1 MHSGILVVIFTGE
14 KRWFLMSYLSCDFS
28 YKISASGAA
37 HSTGKNSNQYNRGP
51 RDNHRGI
58 KGYFQYLAR
67 EIDVKN
73 GNEIYGY
80 HESIDKSKT
89 LNNETYFRDSD
100 GKLKRCQS
108 ADDLMRAYERRIES
122 VQVKRHL
129 NGKDIILSGQK
140 ALKKNSCVLRPI
152 VIQAEGHEDRNFFV
166 HAINELGNQV
176 GRENIIGF
184 SIHRDE
190 TSAHMHVLVV
200 PVSGHS
206 LDQQKVLPN
215 TPKKT
220 EAFHQRMRD
229 GMRNRGY
236 KDISLENKPKTH
248 KNKKGKTE
256 DVSKEQR
263 EYFES
268 EQRKLNAREKAI
280 DAEVKAKATE
290 LARKMFDNIK
300 EQADKYEEEQA
311 QKYNPKR
318 QGYEPWKG

>member
-1 MHSGILVVIFTGE
+1 
-14 KRWFLMSYLSCDFS
+14 MSYLSCDFS

-67 EIDVKN
+67 EIDVAN

-80 HESIDKSKT
+80 HDSIDSSKT
-89 LNNETYFRDSD
+89 LGNETYFRDID
-100 GKLKRCQS
+100 GKLKRCKS
-108 ADDLMRAYERRIES
+108 ADDLMGAYERRINDVE
-122 VQVKRHL
+122 VKRHL
-129 NGKDIILSGQK
+129 NGKDIILKGQK

-152 VIQAEGHEDRNFFV
+152 VIQGGEDLKFYND
-166 HAINELGNQV
+166 ALKELVKLV
-176 GRENIIGF
+176 GRENIIGL

-190 TSAHMHVLVV
+190 TSTHCHVLVV

-220 EAFHQRMRD
+220 EAFHKQMRE
-229 GMRNRGY
+229 GMRSRGH
-236 KDISLENKPKTH
+236 DVELENKPKTH

-256 DVSKEQR
+256 DISKEQR

-268 EQRKLNAREKAI
+268 ENRKLDARKQAMDNKELEFDARVKAEATKLARE
-280 DAEVKAKATE
+280 
-290 LARKMFDNIK
+290 MFDNIK
-300 EQADKYEEEQA
+300 EQADKYEEVQA

>member
-1 MHSGILVVIFTGE
+1 
-14 KRWFLMSYLSCDFS
+14 MSYLSCDFS

-58 KGYFQYLAR
+58 KGYFQYLSR
-67 EIDVKN
+67 EIDVAN

-80 HESIDKSKT
+80 HESIDSSKT
-89 LNNETYFRDSD
+89 LNNETYFRDVD
-100 GKLKRCQS
+100 GRLKRCKS
-108 ADDLMRAYERRIES
+108 ADDLMGAYERRINDVE
-122 VQVKRHL
+122 VKRHL
-129 NGKDIILSGQK
+129 NGKDIILKGQK

-152 VIQAEGHEDRNFFV
+152 VIQGGEDLKFYND
-166 HAINELGNQV
+166 ALKELVKLV
-176 GRENIIGF
+176 GRENIIGL

-190 TSAHMHVLVV
+190 TSTHCHVLVV

-220 EAFHQRMRD
+220 EAFHQRMRE

-236 KDISLENKPKTH
+236 EDISLENKPKTH

-256 DVSKEQR
+256 DISKEQR

-268 EQRKLNAREKAI
+268 ENRKLDARKQAMDNKELEFDARVKAEATKLARE
-280 DAEVKAKATE
+280 
-290 LARKMFDNIK
+290 MFDNIK

-311 QKYNPKR
+311 QKYNPKHR
-318 QGYEPWKG
+318 EYTPPWSR

>member
-1 MHSGILVVIFTGE
+1 
-14 KRWFLMSYLSCDFS
+14 
-28 YKISASGAA
+28 
-37 HSTGKNSNQYNRGP
+37 
-51 RDNHRGI
+51 
-58 KGYFQYLAR
+58 
-67 EIDVKN
+67 
-73 GNEIYGY
+73 
-80 HESIDKSKT
+80 
-89 LNNETYFRDSD
+89 
-100 GKLKRCQS
+100 
-108 ADDLMRAYERRIES
+108 
-122 VQVKRHL
+122 
-129 NGKDIILSGQK
+129 
-140 ALKKNSCVLRPI
+140 
-152 VIQAEGHEDRNFFV
+152 
-166 HAINELGNQV
+166 
-176 GRENIIGF
+176 
-184 SIHRDE
+184 
-190 TSAHMHVLVV
+190 MHVLVV

>member
-1 MHSGILVVIFTGE
+1 
-14 KRWFLMSYLSCDFS
+14 MSYLSCDFS

-152 VIQAEGHEDRNFFV
+152 VIQAEGH
-166 HAINELGNQV
+166 
-176 GRENIIGF
+176 
-184 SIHRDE
+184 
-190 TSAHMHVLVV
+190 
-200 PVSGHS
+200 
-206 LDQQKVLPN
+206 
-215 TPKKT
+215 
-220 EAFHQRMRD
+220 
-229 GMRNRGY
+229 
-236 KDISLENKPKTH
+236 
-248 KNKKGKTE
+248 
-256 DVSKEQR
+256 
-263 EYFES
+263 
-268 EQRKLNAREKAI
+268 
-280 DAEVKAKATE
+280 
-290 LARKMFDNIK
+290 
-300 EQADKYEEEQA
+300 
-311 QKYNPKR
+311 
-318 QGYEPWKG
+318 

>member
-1 MHSGILVVIFTGE
+1 
-14 KRWFLMSYLSCDFS
+14 MSYLSCDFS

-58 KGYFQYLAR
+58 KGYFQYLSR

-80 HESIDKSKT
+80 HESIDRAKT
-89 LNNETYFRDSD
+89 LNNITCFRDAN
-100 GKLKRCQS
+100 GKFQRCKS
-108 ADDLMRAYERRIES
+108 ADDLMGAFERRINDVE
-122 VQVKRHL
+122 VKRHL
-129 NGKDIILSGQK
+129 NGKDITLKGQK

-152 VIQAEGHEDRNFFV
+152 VIQAEGHDDNKFYV
-166 HAINELGNQV
+166 NALILLGHQV
-176 GRENIIGF
+176 GEENIIGF

-190 TSAHMHVLVV
+190 TSSHMHVLVV

-220 EAFHQRMRD
+220 EAFHKRMRD

-236 KDISLENKPKTH
+236 EDISLENKPKTH

-256 DVSKEQR
+256 DISKEQR

-268 EQRKLNAREKAI
+268 EQRKLYARKQAMDNKELEFDARVKAEATKLARE
-280 DAEVKAKATE
+280 
-290 LARKMFDNIK
+290 MFDNIK

-311 QKYNPKR
+311 QKYNPKHR
-318 QGYEPWKG
+318 EYTPPWSR

>member
-1 MHSGILVVIFTGE
+1 
-14 KRWFLMSYLSCDFS
+14 MSYLSCDFS

-58 KGYFQYLAR
+58 KGYFQYLDR
-67 EIDVKN
+67 EIDVAN

-80 HESIDKSKT
+80 HESIDRSKT
-89 LNNETYFRDSD
+89 LNNETYFRDVD
-100 GKLKRCQS
+100 GKLKRCKS
-108 ADDLMRAYERRIES
+108 ADDLMGAYERRINDVE
-122 VQVKRHL
+122 VKRHL
-129 NGKDIILSGQK
+129 NGKDIILKGQK

-152 VIQAEGHEDRNFFV
+152 VIQGGEDLKFYND
-166 HAINELGNQV
+166 AINELGRLV
-176 GRENIIGF
+176 GRENIIGL

-190 TSAHMHVLVV
+190 TSTHCHVLVV

-220 EAFHQRMRD
+220 EAFHKQMRE
-229 GMRNRGY
+229 GMRSRGHNVE
-236 KDISLENKPKTH
+236 LENKPKTH

-256 DVSKEQR
+256 DISKEQR

-268 EQRKLNAREKAI
+268 ENRKLYARKQAMDNKELEFDARVKAEATKLARE
-280 DAEVKAKATE
+280 
-290 LARKMFDNIK
+290 MFDNIK
-300 EQADKYEEEQA
+300 EQADNYEEYQA
-311 QKYNPKR
+311 QKYNPR
-318 QGYEPWKG
+318 REGYEPWKG

>member
-1 MHSGILVVIFTGE
+1 
-14 KRWFLMSYLSCDFS
+14 MSYLSCDFS

-58 KGYFQYLAR
+58 KGYFQYLSR

-80 HESIDKSKT
+80 HESIDRAKT
-89 LNNETYFRDSD
+89 LNNITCFRDAN
-100 GKLKRCQS
+100 GKFQRCKS
-108 ADDLMRAYERRIES
+108 ADDLMGAFERRINDVE
-122 VQVKRHL
+122 VKRHL
-129 NGKDIILSGQK
+129 NGKDITLKGQK

-152 VIQAEGHEDRNFFV
+152 VIQAEGHDDNKFYV
-166 HAINELGNQV
+166 NALNLLGHQV
-176 GRENIIGF
+176 GEENIIGF

-190 TSAHMHVLVV
+190 TSSHMHVLVV

-220 EAFHQRMRD
+220 EAFHKRMRD

-236 KDISLENKPKTH
+236 EDISLENKPKTH

-256 DVSKEQR
+256 DISKEQR

-268 EQRKLNAREKAI
+268 EQRKLYARKQAMDNKELEFDARVKAEATKLARE
-280 DAEVKAKATE
+280 
-290 LARKMFDNIK
+290 MFDNIK

-311 QKYNPKR
+311 QKYNPKHR
-318 QGYEPWKG
+318 EYTPPWSR

>member
-1 MHSGILVVIFTGE
+1 
-14 KRWFLMSYLSCDFS
+14 MSYLSCDFS

-58 KGYFQYLAR
+58 KGYFQYLDR
-67 EIDVKN
+67 EIDVAN

-80 HESIDKSKT
+80 HESIDRSKT
-89 LNNETYFRDSD
+89 LNNETYFRDVD
-100 GKLKRCQS
+100 GKLKRCKS
-108 ADDLMRAYERRIES
+108 ADDLMGAYERRINDVE
-122 VQVKRHL
+122 VKRHL
-129 NGKDIILSGQK
+129 NGKDIILKGQK

-152 VIQAEGHEDRNFFV
+152 VIQGGEDLKFYND
-166 HAINELGNQV
+166 AINELGKLV
-176 GRENIIGF
+176 GRENIIGL

-190 TSAHMHVLVV
+190 TSTHCHVLVV

-220 EAFHQRMRD
+220 EAFHKQMRK
-229 GMRNRGY
+229 GMRSRGH
-236 KDISLENKPKTH
+236 DIELENKPKTH

-256 DVSKEQR
+256 DISKEQR

-268 EQRKLNAREKAI
+268 ENRKLEARKQAMDNKELEFDARVKAEATKLARE
-280 DAEVKAKATE
+280 
-290 LARKMFDNIK
+290 MFDNIK
-300 EQADKYEEEQA
+300 EQADKYEEYQA
-311 QKYNPKR
+311 QNVNSRR

>member
-1 MHSGILVVIFTGE
+1 
-14 KRWFLMSYLSCDFS
+14 MSYLSCDFS

-58 KGYFQYLAR
+58 KGYFQYLDR
-67 EIDVKN
+67 EIDVAN

-80 HESIDKSKT
+80 HESIDRSKT
-89 LNNETYFRDSD
+89 LNNETYFRDID
-100 GKLKRCQS
+100 GKLKRCKS
-108 ADDLMRAYERRIES
+108 ADDLMGAFERRINDVE
-122 VQVKRHL
+122 VKRHL
-129 NGKDIILSGQK
+129 NGKDIILKGQK

-152 VIQAEGHEDRNFFV
+152 VIQGGEDLKFYND
-166 HAINELGNQV
+166 AINELGRLV
-176 GRENIIGF
+176 GRENIIGL

-190 TSAHMHVLVV
+190 TSTHCHVLVV

-220 EAFHQRMRD
+220 EAFHKQMRE
-229 GMRNRGY
+229 GMRRRGHNVE
-236 KDISLENKPKTH
+236 LENKPKTH

-256 DVSKEQR
+256 DISKEQR

-268 EQRKLNAREKAI
+268 ENRKLDARKQAMDNKELEFDARVKAEATKLARE
-280 DAEVKAKATE
+280 
-290 LARKMFDNIK
+290 MFDNIK

-311 QKYNPKR
+311 QKYNPKHR
-318 QGYEPWKG
+318 EYTPPWSR

>member
-1 MHSGILVVIFTGE
+1 
-14 KRWFLMSYLSCDFS
+14 MSYLSCDFS

-80 HESIDKSKT
+80 HESIDRSKT
-89 LNNETYFRDSD
+89 LNNITCFKDAN
-100 GKLKRCQS
+100 GKFQRCKS
-108 ADDLMRAYERRIES
+108 ADDLMGAYERRINDVE
-122 VQVKRHL
+122 VKRHL
-129 NGKDIILSGQK
+129 NGKDIILKGQK

-152 VIQAEGHEDRNFFV
+152 VIQAEGHVDNKFFV
-166 HAINELGNQV
+166 NAINLLGHQV
-176 GRENIIGF
+176 GEENIIGF
-184 SIHRDE
+184 SIHHDE
-190 TSAHMHVLVV
+190 TSSHMHVLVV

-220 EAFHQRMRD
+220 EAFHKRMRE

-236 KDISLENKPKTH
+236 EDISLENKPKTH

-256 DVSKEQR
+256 DISKKQR

-268 EQRKLNAREKAI
+268 EQRKLDARKQAI
-280 DAEVKAKATE
+280 DAEVKAEATR
-290 LARKMFDNIK
+290 LAREMFDNIK

>member
-1 MHSGILVVIFTGE
+1 
-14 KRWFLMSYLSCDFS
+14 MSYLSCDFS

-58 KGYFQYLAR
+58 KGYFQYLDR
-67 EIDVKN
+67 EIDVAN

-80 HESIDKSKT
+80 HESIDRSKT
-89 LNNETYFRDSD
+89 LNNETYFRDVD
-100 GKLKRCQS
+100 GKLKRCKS
-108 ADDLMRAYERRIES
+108 ADDLMGAYERRIES

-129 NGKDIILSGQK
+129 NGKDIVLSGQK

-152 VIQAEGHEDRNFFV
+152 VIQGGEDLKFYND
-166 HAINELGNQV
+166 AINELGKLV
-176 GRENIIGF
+176 GRENIIGL

-190 TSAHMHVLVV
+190 TSTHCHVLVV

-220 EAFHQRMRD
+220 EAFHKQMRE
-229 GMRNRGY
+229 GMRSRGHN
-236 KDISLENKPKTH
+236 IELENKPKTH

-256 DVSKEQR
+256 DISKEQR

-268 EQRKLNAREKAI
+268 ENRKLDARKQAMDNKELEFDARVKAEATKLARE
-280 DAEVKAKATE
+280 
-290 LARKMFDNIK
+290 MFDNIK
-300 EQADKYEEEQA
+300 EQADKYEEVQA

>member
-1 MHSGILVVIFTGE
+1 
-14 KRWFLMSYLSCDFS
+14 MSYLSCDFS

-58 KGYFQYLAR
+58 KGYFQYLDR
-67 EIDVKN
+67 EIDVAN

-80 HESIDKSKT
+80 HESIDRSKT
-89 LNNETYFRDSD
+89 LNNETYFRDID
-100 GKLKRCQS
+100 GKLKRCKS
-108 ADDLMRAYERRIES
+108 ADDLMGAYERRINDVE
-122 VQVKRHL
+122 VKRHL
-129 NGKDIILSGQK
+129 NGKDIILKGQK

-152 VIQAEGHEDRNFFV
+152 VIQGGEDLKFYND
-166 HAINELGNQV
+166 AINELGKLV
-176 GRENIIGF
+176 GRENIIGL

-190 TSAHMHVLVV
+190 TSTHCHVLVV

-220 EAFHQRMRD
+220 EAFHKQMRE
-229 GMRNRGY
+229 GMRRRGHNVE
-236 KDISLENKPKTH
+236 LENKPKTH

-256 DVSKEQR
+256 DISKEQR

-268 EQRKLNAREKAI
+268 ENRKLNARKQAMDNKELEF
-280 DAEVKAKATE
+280 DARVKAEATK
-290 LARKMFDNIK
+290 LAREMFDNIK
-300 EQADKYEEEQA
+300 EQADKYEEHQA
-311 QKYNPKR
+311 QKYNPR
-318 QGYEPWKG
+318 REGYEPWKG

>member
-1 MHSGILVVIFTGE
+1 
-14 KRWFLMSYLSCDFS
+14 MSYLSCDFS

-67 EIDVKN
+67 EMDVAN

-80 HESIDKSKT
+80 HDSIDSSKT
-89 LNNETYFRDSD
+89 LNNRTCFRDAN
-100 GKLKRCQS
+100 GKFQRCKS
-108 ADDLMRAYERRIES
+108 ADDLMGAFERRINDVE
-122 VQVKRHL
+122 VKRNL
-129 NGKDIILSGQK
+129 NGKDITLKGQK

-152 VIQAEGHEDRNFFV
+152 VIQAEGHDDNKFYV
-166 HAINELGNQV
+166 NALNLLGHQV
-176 GRENIIGF
+176 GEENIIGF

-190 TSAHMHVLVV
+190 TSSHMHVLVV

-220 EAFHQRMRD
+220 EAFHKRMRD

-236 KDISLENKPKTH
+236 EDISLENKPKTH

-256 DVSKEQR
+256 DISKEQR

-268 EQRKLNAREKAI
+268 EQRKLNARKQAI
-280 DAEVKAKATE
+280 DAEIKAEATR
-290 LARKMFDNIK
+290 LAREMFDNIK
-300 EQADKYEEEQA
+300 EQADKA
-311 QKYNPKR
+311 QEVNAR
-318 QGYEPWKG
+318 HEGYTPWEK

>member
-1 MHSGILVVIFTGE
+1 
-14 KRWFLMSYLSCDFS
+14 MSYLSCDFS

-58 KGYFQYLAR
+58 KGYFQYLDR
-67 EIDVKN
+67 EIDVAN

-80 HESIDKSKT
+80 HESIDSSKT
-89 LNNETYFRDSD
+89 LNNETYFRDVD
-100 GKLKRCQS
+100 GKLKRCKS
-108 ADDLMRAYERRIES
+108 ADDLMGAYERRIES

-129 NGKDIILSGQK
+129 NGKDIILKGQK

-152 VIQAEGHEDRNFFV
+152 VIQGGEDLKFYND
-166 HAINELGNQV
+166 AINELGKLV
-176 GRENIIGF
+176 GRENIIGL

-190 TSAHMHVLVV
+190 TSTHCHVLVV

-220 EAFHQRMRD
+220 EAFHKQMRE
-229 GMRNRGY
+229 GMRSRGHN
-236 KDISLENKPKTH
+236 IELENKPKTH

-256 DVSKEQR
+256 DISKEQR

-268 EQRKLNAREKAI
+268 ENRKLDARKQAMDNKELEFDARVKAEATKLARE
-280 DAEVKAKATE
+280 
-290 LARKMFDNIK
+290 MFDNIK
-300 EQADKYEEEQA
+300 EQADKYEEVQA

>member
-1 MHSGILVVIFTGE
+1 
-14 KRWFLMSYLSCDFS
+14 MSYLSCDFS

-58 KGYFQYLAR
+58 KGYFQYLDR
-67 EIDVKN
+67 EIDVAN

-80 HESIDKSKT
+80 HESIDRSKT
-89 LNNETYFRDSD
+89 LNNETYFRDVD
-100 GKLKRCQS
+100 GKLKRCKS
-108 ADDLMRAYERRIES
+108 ADDLMGAYERRINDVE
-122 VQVKRHL
+122 VKRHL
-129 NGKDIILSGQK
+129 NGKDIILKGQK

-152 VIQAEGHEDRNFFV
+152 VIQGGEDLKFYND
-166 HAINELGNQV
+166 AINELGRLV
-176 GRENIIGF
+176 GRENIIGL

-190 TSAHMHVLVV
+190 TSTHCHVLVV

-220 EAFHQRMRD
+220 EAFHKQMRE
-229 GMRNRGY
+229 GMRSRGH
-236 KDISLENKPKTH
+236 DVELENKPKTH

-256 DVSKEQR
+256 NISKEQR

-268 EQRKLNAREKAI
+268 ENRKLDARKQAMDNKELEFDARVKAEATKLARE
-280 DAEVKAKATE
+280 
-290 LARKMFDNIK
+290 MFDNIK
-300 EQADKYEEEQA
+300 EQADN
-311 QKYNPKR
+311 YNPR
-318 QGYEPWKG
+318 REGYEPWKG

>member
-1 MHSGILVVIFTGE
+1 
-14 KRWFLMSYLSCDFS
+14 MSYLSCDFS

-67 EIDVKN
+67 EIDVAN

-80 HESIDKSKT
+80 HDSIDSSKT
-89 LNNETYFRDSD
+89 LNNRTCFRDAN
-100 GKLKRCQS
+100 GKFQRCKS
-108 ADDLMRAYERRIES
+108 ADDLMGAYERRINDVE
-122 VQVKRHL
+122 VKRHL
-129 NGKDIILSGQK
+129 NGKDIILKGQK

-152 VIQAEGHEDRNFFV
+152 VIQAEGHVDNKFFV
-166 HAINELGNQV
+166 NVINLLGHQV
-176 GRENIIGF
+176 GEENIIGF

-190 TSAHMHVLVV
+190 TSAHIHVLVV

-220 EAFHQRMRD
+220 EAFHQRMRE

-236 KDISLENKPKTH
+236 EDISLENKPKTH

-256 DVSKEQR
+256 DISKEQR

-268 EQRKLNAREKAI
+268 ENRKLDARKQAMYNKELEFDARVKAEATKLARE
-280 DAEVKAKATE
+280 
-290 LARKMFDNIK
+290 MFDNIK

-311 QKYNPKR
+311 QKYNPKHR
-318 QGYEPWKG
+318 EYTPPWSR

>member
-1 MHSGILVVIFTGE
+1 
-14 KRWFLMSYLSCDFS
+14 MSYLSCDFS

-67 EIDVKN
+67 EIDVAN

-80 HESIDKSKT
+80 HDSIDSSKT
-89 LNNETYFRDSD
+89 LNNRTCFRDAN
-100 GKLKRCQS
+100 GKFQRCKS
-108 ADDLMRAYERRIES
+108 ADDLMGAFERRINDVE
-122 VQVKRHL
+122 VKRHL
-129 NGKDIILSGQK
+129 NGKDITLKGQK

-152 VIQAEGHEDRNFFV
+152 VIQAEGHDDNKFYV
-166 HAINELGNQV
+166 NALNLLGHQV
-176 GRENIIGF
+176 GEENIIGF

-190 TSAHMHVLVV
+190 TSSHMHVLVV

-220 EAFHQRMRD
+220 EAFHKRMRD

-236 KDISLENKPKTH
+236 EDISLENKPKTH

-256 DVSKEQR
+256 DISKEQR

-268 EQRKLNAREKAI
+268 EQRKLDARKKAI

>member
-1 MHSGILVVIFTGE
+1 
-14 KRWFLMSYLSCDFS
+14 MSYLSCDFS

-58 KGYFQYLAR
+58 KGYFQYLDR
-67 EIDVKN
+67 ESDVAN

-80 HESIDKSKT
+80 HESIDRSKT
-89 LNNETYFRDSD
+89 LNNETYFRDID
-100 GKLKRCQS
+100 GKLKRCKS
-108 ADDLMRAYERRIES
+108 ADDLMGAYERRINDVE
-122 VQVKRHL
+122 VKRHL
-129 NGKDIILSGQK
+129 NGKDIILKGQK

-152 VIQAEGHEDRNFFV
+152 VIQGGEDLKFYND
-166 HAINELGNQV
+166 AINELGRLV
-176 GRENIIGF
+176 GRENIIGL

-190 TSAHMHVLVV
+190 TSTHCHVLVV

-220 EAFHQRMRD
+220 EAFHKQMRE
-229 GMRNRGY
+229 GMRRRGHNVE
-236 KDISLENKPKTH
+236 LENKPKTH

-256 DVSKEQR
+256 DISKEQR

-268 EQRKLNAREKAI
+268 ENRKLDARKQAMDNKELEFDARVKAEATKLARE
-280 DAEVKAKATE
+280 
-290 LARKMFDNIK
+290 MFDNIK

>member
-1 MHSGILVVIFTGE
+1 
-14 KRWFLMSYLSCDFS
+14 MSYLSCDFS

-67 EIDVKN
+67 EIDVAN

-80 HESIDKSKT
+80 HDSIDSSKT
-89 LNNETYFRDSD
+89 LNNRTCFRDAN
-100 GKLKRCQS
+100 GKFQRCKS
-108 ADDLMRAYERRIES
+108 ADDLMGAFERRINDVE
-122 VQVKRHL
+122 VKRHL
-129 NGKDIILSGQK
+129 NGKDITLKGQK

-152 VIQAEGHEDRNFFV
+152 VIQAEGHDDNKFYV
-166 HAINELGNQV
+166 NALNLLGHQV
-176 GRENIIGF
+176 GEENIIGF

-190 TSAHMHVLVV
+190 TSSHMHVLVV

-220 EAFHQRMRD
+220 EAFHKRMRD

-236 KDISLENKPKTH
+236 EDISLENKPKTH

-256 DVSKEQR
+256 DISKEQR

-268 EQRKLNAREKAI
+268 EQRKLDARKQAI
-280 DAEVKAKATE
+280 DAEIKAEATR
-290 LARKMFDNIK
+290 LAREMFDNIK
-300 EQADKYEEEQA
+300 EQADKCDEQQA
-311 QKYNPKR
+311 QEVNAR
-318 QGYEPWKG
+318 HEGYTPWEK